1 MIDCHRKR
9 RGRES
14 DLLKLEFFFFFF
26 FGRLPEE
33 GLNTAPAVTGQLS
46 VAAPRLLRKLL
57 NETVKL
63 DMLSSDQRNTIIQI
77 S

>member
-14 DLLKLEFFFFFF
+14 DLLKFFFFF
-26 FGRLPEE
+26 FGRLPE
-33 GLNTAPAVTGQLS
+33 GLNSAPAVTGQLS

-63 DMLSSDQRNTIIQI
+63 DTLSSDQRNTIIQI